1 MNYSSKWQAENSS
14 YDPKHI
20 TYRLSRSLR
29 FVIIHRRCRSLQ
41 LQQFV
46 VVVFGISLLQILM
59 MIRRQYE
66 TKNINKENYITFF
79 LSLVA
84 AASKRMPFS
93 RAHCFEKL
101 CLCTSLFFF
110 SIFSYMCINFQFFMS
125 CSACIHTQECFLFL
139 VFMSFLSCAF
149 FYIRSIWIDKNI
161 HDFKKRKFKK

>member
-110 SIFSYMCINFQFFMS
+110 LHFF
-125 CSACIHTQECFLFL
+125 IYVYQFL
-139 VFMSFLSCAF
+139 VLHELFSLHPYTGMFFIFGFYVFFVVCIFL
-149 FYIRSIWIDKNI
+149 YPIDLDRQK
-161 HDFKKRKFKK
+161 HTRL